1 MPVGSD
7 VVPYCC
13 ARLFH
18 LPMWKNI
25 KKIRQK
31 RKLTQDKLARLADVP
46 YTSLTKIETD
56 VIKRPSVQ
64 VVAKIAKALNVTIDE
79 LVNE

>member
-1 MPVGSD
+1 MKDNQG
-7 VVPYCC
+7 YFM
-13 ARLFH
+13 LG
-18 LPMWKNI
+18 KNI

-46 YTSLTKIETD
+46 YTSLTKIETG

-64 VVAKIAKALNVTIDE
+64 VVAKIAKALNITVDE
-79 LVNE
+79 LIKE

>member
-1 MPVGSD
+1 MPNNAIIKMKDNQG
-7 VVPYCC
+7 YFM
-13 ARLFH
+13 LG
-18 LPMWKNI
+18 KNI

-46 YTSLTKIETD
+46 YTSLTKIETG

-64 VVAKIAKALNVTIDE
+64 VVVKIARALNITIAE
-79 LVNE
+79 LVKE

>member
-1 MPVGSD
+1 MLG
-7 VVPYCC
+7 
-13 ARLFH
+13 
-18 LPMWKNI
+18 KNI

-46 YTSLTKIETD
+46 YTSLTKIETA

-64 VVAKIAKALNVTIDE
+64 VVAKIAKALNITIDE

>member
-1 MPVGSD
+1 MLNNAIIKMIDNQG
-7 VVPYCC
+7 YFM
-13 ARLFH
+13 LG
-18 LPMWKNI
+18 KNI

-46 YTSLTKIETD
+46 YTSLTKIETA

-64 VVAKIAKALNVTIDE
+64 VVAKIAKALNITIDE
-79 LVNE
+79 LVRE

>member
-1 MPVGSD
+1 MLG
-7 VVPYCC
+7 
-13 ARLFH
+13 
-18 LPMWKNI
+18 KNI

-46 YTSLTKIETD
+46 YTSLTKIETG

-64 VVAKIAKALNVTIDE
+64 VVAKIAKALNITIDE